1 MATVALRP
9 CFTTASTV
17 TAEITA
23 RGLINEFF
31 SVATITS
38 VKQFLGEHEN
48 EIQAYTDKLEEANQK
63 LISANGSLEE
73 SATAQLRLAYII
85 THELSNFLQCFATAV
100 QLLQQESA
108 SSKNAAIANAQI
120 DDMKYPVAAAG
131 RLFHSGRST
140 PAGSSGAN

>member
-100 QLLQQESA
+100 QLLQ
-108 SSKNAAIANAQI
+108 
-120 DDMKYPVAAAG
+120 
-131 RLFHSGRST
+131 
-140 PAGSSGAN
+140 